1 MRNNTLSCLL
11 VLVMVMALGCTHV
24 LADNLA
30 AINAHNRAVD
40 LAYSGAYM
48 PALNETD
55 AALRENENF
64 TLAHVTRAG
73 VLNAL
78 GRYEDSIRASEQAL
92 ALDPNQSAA
101 WNNRAYA
108 LIHLGRYDE
117 GLEAAERA
125 AMLDPALTEAW
136 INQGTALIA
145 LGRYNEARTVSGHA
159 LLLDPGSE
167 EARQNLQIAEE
178 SGTNPAPTRTA
189 LPALVPL
196 AASALAVVAGWSR
209 RKNS

>member
-1 MRNNTLSCLL
+1 METRAPSCLL
-11 VLVMVMALGCTHV
+11 LLVLTLISAPS

-30 AINAHNRAVD
+30 AIDSYNRAVE
-40 LAYSGAYM
+40 LAYRGDYLS
-48 PALNETD
+48 ALNETD

-64 TLAHVTRAG
+64 TLARVTRAG
-73 VLNAL
+73 ILNAL
-78 GRYEDSIRASEQAL
+78 GRYEESIGDSDLAL

-108 LIHLGRYDE
+108 LIHLGRYNE

-125 AMLDPALTEAW
+125 SLLDPSLTEAW

-145 LGRYNEARTVSGHA
+145 LGRYDEARAVSRQA
-159 LLLDPGSE
+159 LLMDPGSE
-167 EARQNLQIAEE
+167 SAKQNLETSE
-178 SGTNPAPTRTA
+178 RSGKTPTPSQTGLTPMA
-189 LPALVPL
+189 PL
-196 AASALAVVAGWSR
+196 AASGLAAAALCSG